1 MKKVLL
7 SLVAFLMI
15 FNTVFAEEVEI
26 LENQESTT
34 IVEGTI
40 NNEEN
45 TAEVIN
51 NEATK
56 EIVLAANEDVKTYVA
71 KIGNTNYETL
81 DEAINNASNSDT
93 IELLDDTTLTVGEI
107 KKGQTVTIKGNGF
120 KITVPRQN
128 SEEGYLAIR
137 GTLNLYNTKMYFT
150 RTATEAT
157 NWSTYLG
164 AGSFF
169 NLYNSELVYEN
180 IGIYADAVA
189 TINLDKSKM
198 ALSNMKY
205 TAMMSD
211 GAFSVL
217 NIKNKSEFTISNPMD
232 INGITGFNI
241 NVDNSTLNIKDCK
254 RQGMVY
260 GSLKLTN
267 HAKANFINCTT
278 GINLYNT
285 NEVTVDGTSELYMSK
300 CAERAIISQSR
311 YTALIVKKG
320 GKLTVTE
327 SGYAW
332 KKTDDESIHYA
343 SKGVITMGILGW
355 LENRQKLY
363 IYRGKAVLNF
373 EDGAIVNITNNYVRG
388 ITFSGANAY
397 IGNTTTI
404 TNNGGE
410 RVAVGGGIYN
420 LFGNMTISKDAKIYN
435 NHAANGGDDIYV
447 TGKGSIDFGKT
458 GTDWT
463 LNGGKKDKTGESKDC
478 TDKIDGWYDDSK
490 NSRWNAHDKENKHV
504 DEIPANAYEGTL
516 SIKAAHGIYG
526 KLIVRYV
533 DTKGNVLNK
542 ELTYSEKV
550 DTEYATIEKEFEDY
564 SLVKVDGETKGK
576 YIDGTITVTYIYEFT
591 SGTGG
596 NDVPE
601 TGIDTSNALE
611 ITTLFSVITLIT
623 TIILRKRFN

>member
-7 SLVAFLMI
+7 SIVASTLL
-15 FNTVFAEEVEI
+15 FNTIYAEEIEV
-26 LENQESTT
+26 LENNEEATT
-34 IVEGTI
+34 IVEDI
-40 NNEEN
+40 NNDES
-45 TAEVIN
+45 T
-51 NEATK
+51 NET
-56 EIVLAANEDVKTYVA
+56 VLASNEDVKSYVA
-71 KIGNTNYETL
+71 QIGDTKYETL
-81 DEAINNASNSDT
+81 DEAVKNVQDGEEIILLDNCNLTALLNKNLTFTGNGTITINNY
-93 IELLDDTTLTVGEI
+93 TLNGYKKDLTLKGKNVKLHWTNGE
-107 KKGQTVTIKGNGF
+107 KGNWLMLATSGSIKVLDGATMIMEFNSKTTATKNALYMNSGSSIVVDNASTF
-120 KITVPRQN
+120 KIIGH
-128 SEEGYLAIR
+128 E
-137 GTLNLYNTKMYFT
+137 TK
-150 RTATEAT
+150 
-157 NWSTYLG
+157 
-164 AGSFF
+164 
-169 NLYNSELVYEN
+169 
-180 IGIYADAVA
+180 
-189 TINLDKSKM
+189 
-198 ALSNMKY
+198 
-205 TAMMSD
+205 
-211 GAFSVL
+211 
-217 NIKNKSEFTISNPMD
+217 
-232 INGITGFNI
+232 GITGEGIQLNETGKSTIKVTNGSTFIIDGTNRGYVNSPVIYVENSAFKVINCTNNGSNGGKFTAINSNI
-241 NVDNSTLNIKDCK
+241 TFENNNALGLSARELTVKNSTLNLNNNGYSGLFIGKSENSSLVDGKSKVYINGNNKTAYRYGAFWIGSSIKFEK
-254 RQGMVY
+254 GAILEV
-260 GSLKLTN
+260 N
-267 HAKANFINCTT
+267 NNKAN
-278 GINLYNT
+278 GIRVSTVKVGYSGVANGELLIEEGVSVSIQN
-285 NEVTVDGTSELYMSK
+285 NEAFYGL
-300 CAERAIISQSR
+300 
-311 YTALIVKKG
+311 
-320 GKLTVTE
+320 
-327 SGYAW
+327 
-332 KKTDDESIHYA
+332 DED
-343 SKGVITMGILGW
+343 
-355 LENRQKLY
+355 
-363 IYRGKAVLNF
+363 NF
-373 EDGAIVNITNNYVRG
+373 
-388 ITFSGANAY
+388 
-397 IGNTTTI
+397 
-404 TNNGGE
+404 
-410 RVAVGGGIYN
+410 GGGIN
-420 LFGNMTISKDAKIYN
+420 ATGKVVLPKDAKIYN

>member
-7 SLVAFLMI
+7 SLVAFLII

-51 NEATK
+51 NEPTK

>member
-7 SLVAFLMI
+7 SIVASTLL
-15 FNTVFAEEVEI
+15 FNTIFAEEIEV
-26 LENQESTT
+26 LENNEEATT
-34 IVEGTI
+34 IVEDI
-40 NNEEN
+40 NNDES
-45 TAEVIN
+45 T
-51 NEATK
+51 NET
-56 EIVLAANEDVKTYVA
+56 VLASNEDVKSYVA
-71 KIGNTNYETL
+71 QIRDTKYETL
-81 DEAINNASNSDT
+81 DEAVKNVQDGEEIILLDNCNLTALPDKNLTFTGNGTITINNYT
-93 IELLDDTTLTVGEI
+93 IDSYKKDLTLKGKNVKLHWTNGE
-107 KKGQTVTIKGNGF
+107 KGNWLMLSASGSIKVLDGATMIMEFNSKTTGTKNALYMNSGSSIVVDNASTF
-120 KITVPRQN
+120 KIIGHETKGITG
-128 SEEGYLAIR
+128 EGIQ
-137 GTLNLYNTKMYFT
+137 
-150 RTATEAT
+150 
-157 NWSTYLG
+157 
-164 AGSFF
+164 
-169 NLYNSELVYEN
+169 
-180 IGIYADAVA
+180 
-189 TINLDKSKM
+189 LDKSGKSTIKVTNGSTFIIDGTNRGYVNSPVIYVENS
-198 ALSNMKY
+198 AFKVINCTNNGSNGGKFTAINSNITFENNNVLGLSANEL
-205 TAMMSD
+205 TA
-211 GAFSVL
+211 
-217 NIKNKSEFTISNPMD
+217 K
-232 INGITGFNI
+232 
-241 NVDNSTLNIKDCK
+241 NSTLNLNNNGYSGLFIGKSENPSLVDGKSKVYINGNNKTAYRYGAFWIGSSIKFEK
-254 RQGMVY
+254 GAILEV
-260 GSLKLTN
+260 N
-267 HAKANFINCTT
+267 NNKAN
-278 GINLYNT
+278 GIRVSTVKVGYSGVANGELLIEEGVKVSIQN
-285 NEVTVDGTSELYMSK
+285 NEAFYGL
-300 CAERAIISQSR
+300 
-311 YTALIVKKG
+311 
-320 GKLTVTE
+320 
-327 SGYAW
+327 
-332 KKTDDESIHYA
+332 DED
-343 SKGVITMGILGW
+343 
-355 LENRQKLY
+355 
-363 IYRGKAVLNF
+363 NF
-373 EDGAIVNITNNYVRG
+373 
-388 ITFSGANAY
+388 
-397 IGNTTTI
+397 
-404 TNNGGE
+404 
-410 RVAVGGGIYN
+410 GGGIN
-420 LFGNMTISKDAKIYN
+420 ATGKVVLPKDAKIYN

>member
-7 SLVAFLMI
+7 SIVASTLL
-15 FNTVFAEEVEI
+15 FNTIFAEEIEV
-26 LENQESTT
+26 LENNEEATT
-34 IVEGTI
+34 IVEDI
-40 NNEEN
+40 NNDES
-45 TAEVIN
+45 T
-51 NEATK
+51 NET
-56 EIVLAANEDVKTYVA
+56 VLASSEDVKTYVA
-71 KIGNTNYETL
+71 QIGDTKYETL
-81 DEAINNASNSDT
+81 DEAVKNVQDGEEIILLDNCNLTALPDKNLTFTGNGTITINNYT
-93 IELLDDTTLTVGEI
+93 IDSYKKDLTLKGKNVKLHWTNGE
-107 KKGQTVTIKGNGF
+107 KGNWLMLSASGSIKVLDGATMIMEFNSKTTATKNALYMNSGSSIVVDNASTF
-120 KITVPRQN
+120 KIIGH
-128 SEEGYLAIR
+128 E
-137 GTLNLYNTKMYFT
+137 TK
-150 RTATEAT
+150 
-157 NWSTYLG
+157 
-164 AGSFF
+164 
-169 NLYNSELVYEN
+169 
-180 IGIYADAVA
+180 
-189 TINLDKSKM
+189 
-198 ALSNMKY
+198 
-205 TAMMSD
+205 
-211 GAFSVL
+211 
-217 NIKNKSEFTISNPMD
+217 
-232 INGITGFNI
+232 GITGEGIQLNETGKSTIKVTNGSTFIIDGTNRGYVNSPVIYVENSTFKVINCTNNGSNGGKFTAINSNI
-241 NVDNSTLNIKDCK
+241 TFENNNVLGLSANELTAKNSTLNLNNNGYSGLFIGKSENPSLVDGKSKVYINGNNKTAYRYGAFWIGSSIKFEK
-254 RQGMVY
+254 GAILEV
-260 GSLKLTN
+260 N
-267 HAKANFINCTT
+267 NNKAN
-278 GINLYNT
+278 GIRVSTVKVGYSGVANGELLIEEGVKVSIQN
-285 NEVTVDGTSELYMSK
+285 NEAFYGL
-300 CAERAIISQSR
+300 
-311 YTALIVKKG
+311 
-320 GKLTVTE
+320 
-327 SGYAW
+327 
-332 KKTDDESIHYA
+332 DED
-343 SKGVITMGILGW
+343 
-355 LENRQKLY
+355 
-363 IYRGKAVLNF
+363 NF
-373 EDGAIVNITNNYVRG
+373 
-388 ITFSGANAY
+388 
-397 IGNTTTI
+397 
-404 TNNGGE
+404 
-410 RVAVGGGIYN
+410 GGGIN
-420 LFGNMTISKDAKIYN
+420 ATGKVVLPKDAKIYN